1 MELDLAQFNRAFL
14 LLLVLLN
21 PFILS
26 VYLLDLIRGLELKVF
41 SGLLLRAFLISLSVF
56 LLFAWFGEKIFDDV
70 LQVRFLAFLI
80 FGGITFLI
88 IGIRLT
94 LGVGAPIQS
103 INLHSQEVAGAI
115 AMPFIVGPG
124 TISASVLAGSRLG
137 AAGGSL
143 AITMAMAIALI
154 SLILLK
160 VLYDWVQTRHER
172 YVRKYVEVAGRI
184 TALFTGSFAID
195 MILKGIERWL
205 ALIKETGLPVT

>member
-1 MELDLAQFNRAFL
+1 MDFDFGQFNKSYL

-26 VYLLDLIRGLELKVF
+26 IYLLELIRGLELKAF
-41 SGLLLRAFLISLSVF
+41 SGLLFRAFMISLTVF

-88 IGIRLT
+88 IGVRLT
-94 LGVGAPIQS
+94 LGANTPIHS
-103 INLHSQEVAGAI
+103 INLRSHEVAGSI

-124 TISASVLAGSRLG
+124 TISASVLAGTRLGVPLG
-137 AAGGSL
+137 AA
-143 AITMAMAIALI
+143 AIVLAMASAFL

-160 VLYDWVQTRHER
+160 VLYDWVQTRQER
-172 YVRKYVEVAGRI
+172 YVQKYIEVAGRI
-184 TALFTGSFAID
+184 TALFTGSFAVD
-195 MILKGIERWL
+195 MILKGFERWL
-205 ALIKETGLPVT
+205 ALLP

>member
-1 MELDLAQFNRAFL
+1 MDFDFEQFNKSYL

-26 VYLLDLIRGLELKVF
+26 IYLLELIRGLELRAF
-41 SGLLLRAFLISLSVF
+41 SGLVLRAFLISLAVF
-56 LLFAWFGEKIFDDV
+56 LLFAWFGERIFDDV

-94 LGVGAPIQS
+94 LGVTAPIHS
-103 INLHSQEVAGAI
+103 LNLRSNEVAGSI

-137 AAGGSL
+137 VPLGTAAIVL
-143 AITMAMAIALI
+143 AMASAFL

-160 VLYDWVQTRHER
+160 MLYDWVQTRQER
-172 YVRKYVEVAGRI
+172 YVQKYIEVAGRI
-184 TALFTGSFAID
+184 TALFTGSFAVD
-195 MILKGIERWL
+195 MILKGVERWL
-205 ALIKETGLPVT
+205 ALLP

>member
-1 MELDLAQFNRAFL
+1 MELDLDQFNKSFL

-41 SGLLLRAFLISLSVF
+41 SRLLLRAFFISLVTF
-56 LLFAWFGEKIFDDV
+56 LLFAWFGEKVFNDV

-94 LGVGAPIQS
+94 LGTGSPVQS

-124 TISASVLAGSRLG
+124 TISASVLAGTRLG
-137 AAGGSL
+137 SAGGSL
-143 AITMAMAIALI
+143 AITLAMATALF
-154 SLILLK
+154 SLVLLK

-172 YVRKYVEVAGRI
+172 YVRKYIEVAGRI
-184 TALFTGSFAID
+184 TALFTGSFAVD
-195 MILKGIERWL
+195 MILKGVERWV
-205 ALIKETGLPVT
+205 ALSP